1 MSAQTIIDN
10 DIHSILEKID
20 KYYICKGEQYVI
32 KKDYDMGDDV
42 DLSLFVLIEK
52 MDSVIS
58 SGVCVDKKTEDLIQ
72 TLNLILIRQNG

>member
-10 DIHSILEKID
+10 NLSSILDKVD
-20 KYYICKGEQYVI
+20 KYYVCKGDQYMM
-32 KKDYDMGDDV
+32 KKDYEMGDDI

-52 MDSVIS
+52 MDSVLSRGI
-58 SGVCVDKKTEDLIQ
+58 CVDKKTEDLIQ